1 MSKILD
7 STGKAIPSKSIDID
21 DGDSVIIFK
30 NNGNFELILPA
41 HNNEGA
47 ITAMAISVLM
57 RENNV
62 DLQSLIVEKVLELC
76 EDDKN

>member
-30 NNGNFELILPA
+30 NNGNFSIYWEFILDVKFPA
-41 HNNEGA
+41 FSFGP
-47 ITAMAISVLM
+47 
-57 RENNV
+57 
-62 DLQSLIVEKVLELC
+62 QG
-76 EDDKN
+76 